1 MRIIEM
7 RNVCKDYFIGTPN
20 ELHVLKHLSLDVE
33 EGEFVAIVGQSGSGK
48 STLMNIV
55 GALDR
60 PSSGSYTLAGDQV
73 DALDD
78 KALSHLRNQQIGFVF
93 QSFNLIGRS
102 TALANVELPLFYAGV
117 SPSARRKRALE
128 LLDLVD
134 MSDRVDHYPNE
145 LSGGQKQRVAIA
157 RALVNDPAILLAD
170 EPTGALDS
178 ATGEMVME
186 LFQKI
191 NKQGKTVLF
200 ITHSNE
206 LAQRCERIVSI
217 RDGEIVS
224 DSKQK
229 KRLSA

>member
-1 MRIIEM
+1 MSIIKM
-7 RNVCKDYFIGTPN
+7 RNVCKNYFIGSPN
-20 ELHVLKHLSLDVE
+20 ELRVLKDVSLDVD
-33 EGEFVAIVGQSGSGK
+33 EGEFLAIVGQSGSGK

-60 PSSGSYTLAGDQV
+60 PTSGSYVLAGDRV
-73 DALDD
+73 DTLDD
-78 KALSHLRNQQIGFVF
+78 RALSQVRNQQIGFVF
-93 QSFNLIGRS
+93 QTFNLIGRS

-117 SPSARRKRALE
+117 SPSERRKRALE

-134 MSDRVDHYPNE
+134 MSDRVTHYPNE

-178 ATGEMVME
+178 ATGDMVME

-191 NKQGKTVLF
+191 HRQGKTILF
-200 ITHSNE
+200 ITHSGE
-206 LAQRCERIVSI
+206 LAERCERTVSI

-224 DSKQK
+224 DSKQGR
-229 KRLSA
+229 RLSA